1 MSLAFSPCPS
11 LMAFSIFDSI
21 PATQCKR
28 LRSQGKEGWPAIF
41 RCFDITAPPWGFTF
55 SLLDRSSYTS
65 SQFLTVNSITWWWA
79 LCCLELMNPESFIVN
94 WLETFLHLNI
104 RHLKKFLRH
113 WLKITLA
120 WHGHHKVSLLQR
132 KFKCFT
138 IWNVSKLTIIS
149 SPASPRPPSLW
160 RSSAT
165 GHWTFLCTSS
175 EAQSEQ
181 QSTLFE
187 DQVELSVFK
196 RESTSKIWNLV
207 NYDKAGLPEKRVA
220 QAV

>member
-1 MSLAFSPCPS
+1 MSLAFSPWPS
-11 LMAFSIFDSI
+11 FMADSIFDNI

-28 LRSQGKEGWPAIF
+28 LRSQGEEGWPAIL

-113 WLKITLA
+113 WLKITLD
-120 WHGHHKVSLLQR
+120 WHCHHKVSLLQEI
-132 KFKCFT
+132 FKCFT
-138 IWNVSKLTIIS
+138 IWNDNSFLTCLS
-149 SPASPRPPSLW
+149 SPSQSLKILRN
-160 RSSAT
+160 RSLNFSVYFKWGPIWAT
-165 GHWTFLCTSS
+165 TDLTVWGPGRTVRL
-175 EAQSEQ
+175 
-181 QSTLFE
+181 
-187 DQVELSVFK
+187 
-196 RESTSKIWNLV
+196 
-207 NYDKAGLPEKRVA
+207 
-220 QAV
+220 